1 MKKLKINAATCD
13 VHKVTEET
21 LSAYDKVEIHTAC
34 IVTSPAAQALMG
46 RYAVRVNAAGN
57 LMLDGDVRIT
67 TINGPMSIHPGQ
79 AVPEEKVYL
88 QVNGPWTS
96 PTAVRRSCAAMRACR
111 STAPSPVPRA

>member
-46 RYAVRVNAAGN
+46 RYAVVTSSPN
-57 LMLDGDVRIT
+57 T
-67 TINGPMSIHPGQ
+67 TTAS
-79 AVPEEKVYL
+79 EYL
-88 QVNGPWTS
+88 
-96 PTAVRRSCAAMRACR
+96 
-111 STAPSPVPRA
+111 

>member
-13 VHKVTEET
+13 VGKVTEET

-79 AVPEEKVYL
+79 DVPEEKEYL
-88 QVNGPWTS
+88 QVNGLLDI
-96 PTAVRRSCAAMRACR
+96 A
-111 STAPSPVPRA
+111 